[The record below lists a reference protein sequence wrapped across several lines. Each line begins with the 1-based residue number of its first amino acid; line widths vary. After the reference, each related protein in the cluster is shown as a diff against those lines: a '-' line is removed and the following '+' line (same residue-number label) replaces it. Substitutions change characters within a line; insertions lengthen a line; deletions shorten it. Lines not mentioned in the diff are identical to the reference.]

1 LPHCSNGHSPVS
13 RCSKCKTEQNDGRA
27 RISDQNQLHAPALE
41 GKANTALRAFLAE
54 ELKISE
60 QRIRLIRGQKSR
72 EKLIRV
78 EGLSEKEVLRCLLTK
93 A

>member
-1 LPHCSNGHSPVS
+1 MAILRFHVVPNA
-13 RCSKCKTEQNDGRA
+13 KQNKMTGEHGLA
-27 RISDQNQLHAPALE
+27 IKIKLHAPALE

-60 QRIRLIRGQKSR
+60 QRIRLIRGQKLR
-72 EKLIRV
+72 EKLIRI
-78 EGLSEKEVLRCLLTK
+78 EGLSEEEVLRCLLTK